1 MNIKLKNGIWC
12 KAHHYSSKWS
22 RCWQYMCFYE
32 RQRMRVWAILSCFDN
47 PFCKAFL
54 PCASMCLCFH
64 IAAIK
69 HKLFRQN
76 LKTNRDSKSFTKFRV
91 PFFGYRAPFFGYRV
105 PFFGYQVPFFG
116 YLDPFFGHRVPFFG
130 YQVPFFGYPAPY
142 FGCRVPFFGYRASF
156 IGCLDP
162 LLWSKPTTTYV
173 FRCSGRT
180 SLFMIFDKVSL
191 KIS

>member
-12 KAHHYSSKWS
+12 KPIITVLNDQGADSICAFMSAK
-22 RCWQYMCFYE
+22 
-32 RQRMRVWAILSCFDN
+32 RMRVWAILSCFDN

-76 LKTNRDSKSFTKFRV
+76 LKTNRDSKSFTEFRV
-91 PFFGYRAPFFGYRV
+91 PFFGYRA
-105 PFFGYQVPFFG
+105 PFFG

-130 YQVPFFGYPAPY
+130 YQVPFFGYPGPF

-173 FRCSGRT
+173 FRCSGRRPCFWY
-180 SLFMIFDKVSL
+180 LIKFH
-191 KIS
+191 